1 MTAHALKGDQDRCL
15 AAGMDAYVSKPIGT
29 VELFKIIEDQLNAAN
44 KRRTGETEVLAGPIP
59 TSFK

>member
-1 MTAHALKGDQDRCL
+1 
-15 AAGMDAYVSKPIGT
+15 MDAYVSKPIGT